1 MRVCEAS
8 LSFYSEIHI
17 EMEPLKGLFR
27 SYQSAAHGFA
37 PEPFTDGLG
46 IKMETGFVFIKLQV
60 ILFSKDR
67 VTQHSHFGNSIYAQ
81 GGVLHSCRRTADH

>member
-8 LSFYSEIHI
+8 VSFYSEIHS

-27 SYQSAAHGFA
+27 SYQSAAQGFA
-37 PEPFTDGLG
+37 LEPFTDGSG

-67 VTQHSHFGNSIYAQ
+67 VTQHSHFGNT
-81 GGVLHSCRRTADH
+81 VLHTGRCPV